1 LFGEP
6 LPMAYEQPQMV
17 EDYAVNQ
24 PPPRAYQQPQR
35 RRGNGRPINTI
46 ADSIS
51 AFINN

>member
-1 LFGEP
+1 
-6 LPMAYEQPQMV
+6 MV

-35 RRGNGRPINTI
+35 RRNGRPINTI
-46 ADSIS
+46 ADTIS